1 MKKIKFSLNCQIFPL
16 EAVYATC
23 YNFID
28 RVYIYLDKKGNNI
41 LVFLKPKEEGK
52 INSRILE
59 GEFRNELLHNTL
71 RMKISQNNAKIR
83 EYIIGQAVCSSL
95 ALPTGALPTEKAQE
109 RERESKKG
117 ESYSYVEDPLGIAIP
132 WEEKVKMQQEKSKKP
147 VVKKARKKPH
157 KKISKKK
164 RKK

>member
-28 RVYIYLDKKGNNI
+28 RVYIYLDKKGDNI
-41 LVFLKPKEEGK
+41 LVSLKPKEESK
-52 INSRILE
+52 INSRIFE

-109 RERESKKG
+109 SEQV

-132 WEEKVKMQQEKSKKP
+132 WEEKMKMQQEKSKKP
-147 VVKKARKKPH
+147 V
-157 KKISKKK
+157 KK
-164 RKK
+164 RTR

>member
-1 MKKIKFSLNCQIFPL
+1 MKRIKFSLNCQIFPL

-28 RVYIYLDKKGNNI
+28 RVYIYLDKKGDNI
-41 LVFLKPKEEGK
+41 LISLKPREESK
-52 INSRILE
+52 INPRIFE

-83 EYIIGQAVCSSL
+83 EYIISQAVCSSL
-95 ALPTGALPTEKAQE
+95 ALPTEKAQE
-109 RERESKKG
+109 SEQEK
-117 ESYSYVEDPLGIAIP
+117 SYSYVEDPLGIAIP
-132 WEEKVKMQQEKSKKP
+132 WEEKMKMQQEKSKKP
-147 VVKKARKKPH
+147 VVKKARKKPP

-164 RKK
+164 SKK